1 MEEVNVSSQIGY
13 SAPFVA
19 KTATPAARANDPE
32 ARYGDAVLADQRAAV
47 ELSLALLW
55 KELALGLCSVVD
67 AFFTDERCFLVTSP
81 VEGQATPLEGRRLQ
95 IVEAVLA
102 GEGQKSIAIELKL
115 APSTVALNAR
125 LALTALGLS
134 AKPSRAHPLLMLAAR
149 ASRIPSLR
157 AVGRLS
163 FIERGGSVQRVV
175 SIARPDLGLHRVVPP
190 AELAVIRLL
199 IEGAPYEEIAL
210 HRGTATRTV
219 ANQVT
224 AVFRRLKVSGRNELL
239 LLLLA
244 SSAEGRSATGAF
256 YETLVPAADG
266 VRLSG

>member
-1 MEEVNVSSQIGY
+1 M
-13 SAPFVA
+13 
-19 KTATPAARANDPE
+19 T
-32 ARYGDAVLADQRAAV
+32 VLANSALSNQPRSSDESAGVSDVQRLASVDMRSPALLADERASV
-47 ELSLALLW
+47 GIALALLW
-55 KELALGLCSVVD
+55 RELSLGLCKIVD
-67 AFFTDERCFLVTSP
+67 SFFTSTRCFLVTEP
-81 VEGQATPLEGRRLQ
+81 TPGPAVALEGRRLQ

-125 LALTALGLS
+125 LALSALGLS

-149 ASRIPSLR
+149 AARIPSLR

-163 FIERGGSVQRVV
+163 FVERGGSMQRVV
-175 SIARPDLGLHRVVPP
+175 SIARPDLELHRLVPP

-210 HRGTATRTV
+210 RRGTATRTV

-239 LLLLA
+239 VLLLA
-244 SSAEGRSATGAF
+244 SSADGRSATGAF
-256 YETLVPAADG
+256 YETLVPPAAN
-266 VRLSG
+266 V

>member
-1 MEEVNVSSQIGY
+1 MSSQIGY
-13 SAPFVA
+13 SALFVA
-19 KTATPAARANDPE
+19 KSVAPAARTNEVD
-32 ARYGDAVLADQRAAV
+32 ARYDAAVRADQRAAV
-47 ELSLALLW
+47 DISLALLW
-55 KELALGLCSVVD
+55 KELALGLCCVVD
-67 AFFTDERCFLVTSP
+67 AFFADERCFLVTSP

-125 LALTALGLS
+125 LALSALGLS

-149 ASRIPSLR
+149 AARIPSLR

-163 FIERGGSVQRVV
+163 FVEHGGSVRRVV
-175 SIARPDLGLHRVVPP
+175 SISRPDLELHRLVPP

-210 HRGTATRTV
+210 RRGTATRTV

-239 LLLLA
+239 VHLLA
-244 SSAEGRSATGAF
+244 GSVDGRSATGAF
-256 YETLVPAADG
+256 YETLVPPAAS
-266 VRLSG
+266 L